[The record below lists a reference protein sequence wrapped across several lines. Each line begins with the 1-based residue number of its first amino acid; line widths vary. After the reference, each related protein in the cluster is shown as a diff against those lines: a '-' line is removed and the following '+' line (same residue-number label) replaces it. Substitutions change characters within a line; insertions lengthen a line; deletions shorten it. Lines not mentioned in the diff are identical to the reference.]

1 MVQSTYCAPVQHA
14 QSCLLEVYVLCKAER
29 ECTFSA
35 DLGRGHLDAL
45 ERLDWVHEEAGD
57 ERHWH

>member
-45 ERLDWVHEEAGD
+45 E
-57 ERHWH
+57 